1 MRLLIKQRVFS
12 WTDTYDVY
20 DEYEHPKYFVK
31 AEFLTLGH
39 QIHVYD
45 QSGNEIGIILV
56 MPFSAAWQQFI
67 A

>member
-31 AEFLTLGH
+31 AEFLTLGPSDPCIRSVRKRDWH
-39 QIHVYD
+39 GKTAVPD
-45 QSGNEIGIILV
+45 L
-56 MPFSAAWQQFI
+56 AAGFRY
-67 A
+67 

>member
-31 AEFLTLGH
+31 AEFLTIRFMYTIS
-39 QIHVYD
+39 Q
-45 QSGNEIGIILV
+45 ETR
-56 MPFSAAWQQFI
+56 SAW
-67 A
+67 

>member
-31 AEFLTLGH
+31 AEFCIRSVRKRDRHGKTAVPNL
-39 QIHVYD
+39 
-45 QSGNEIGIILV
+45 
-56 MPFSAAWQQFI
+56 AAGFRY
-67 A
+67 